1 MAGILDWVVESAK
14 KQYAKGAPYR
24 EAVGGLLQGDMN
36 KVNQAL
42 SQSDLTPMD
51 FALMMGTSG
60 VGGKLP
66 KIDFEAAHKLAQQRA
81 SLPIAEGGLGLHP
94 QNTAMGGI
102 IKTIKPA
109 KESLHEVANSNF
121 LLGIPVGNKT
131 VDINSLKGI
140 MSNSSSD
147 IDKVNKLTQ
156 KMKSPEGYIERL
168 IVDDAGNIL
177 EGQHRLN
184 ALRNLGETQVPVSVI
199 KDMSNAVENVKKTGM
214 RNEHAINIVQNA
226 HDMLQEAK
234 TPENAFQMFDI
245 PSEYTNAYKAAFES
259 MK

>member
-1 MAGILDWVVESAK
+1 MADIRNLINKMKVPIANQSNPYTRNGIPNVNLAETGQFVNSFMPISGDIQS
-14 KQYAKGAPYR
+14 
-24 EAVGGLLQGDMN
+24 GLLAAQDVKQGN
-36 KVNQAL
+36 YGSAAL
-42 SQSDLTPMD
+42 NS
-51 FALMMGTSG
+51 
-60 VGGKLP
+60 
-66 KIDFEAAHKLAQQRA
+66 
-81 SLPIAEGGLGLHP
+81 LGLLP
-94 QNTAMGGI
+94 FIPAMGGI